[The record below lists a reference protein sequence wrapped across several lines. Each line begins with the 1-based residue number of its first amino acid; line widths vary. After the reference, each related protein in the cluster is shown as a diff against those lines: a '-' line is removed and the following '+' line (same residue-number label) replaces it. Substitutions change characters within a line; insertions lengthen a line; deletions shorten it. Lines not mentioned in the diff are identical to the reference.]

1 MVDSTTALGEE
12 HMSELSE
19 EEQRRI
25 MESPPKGTFAIISI
39 YAGVFTVAWLF
50 LYFVRFMGHGP
61 VN

>member
-1 MVDSTTALGEE
+1 
-12 HMSELSE
+12 MSELSE